1 MNPDTIFQYLFFA
14 FIFWMFLGDI
24 VKAVA
29 VGIYRGVRPKA
40 LEEPETDDNGYVIDP
55 ARAAQIDLLEKAC
68 QIGEYAPGKSKH
80 KCQHE
85 WINGVCF
92 WCEAHEQ
99 PHRPRKFARNA
110 TPAELAEAM
119 KPTNPIET
127 LEAILA
133 EPDPEPA
140 KKQVAMEVASKFV
153 SLGQARAVKNVLDDL
168 GVRRVVD
175 LQEDQVE
182 PFIRGLANQD
192 FQKRY

>member
-14 FIFWMFLGDI
+14 FIFWMLAGDI
-24 VKAVA
+24 VKAIA
-29 VGIYRGVRPKA
+29 VGVFRAVRPRA
-40 LEEPETDDNGYVIDP
+40 LEEPETDDNGYIIDP
-55 ARAAQIDLLEKAC
+55 ARAAQIDLLEEVC
-68 QIGEYAPGKSKH
+68 QIGEYAPGESKH

-119 KPTNPIET
+119 KPMNPVET

-133 EPDPEPA
+133 EPDPESA
-140 KKQVAMEVASKFV
+140 KKQAAMRVATQFV
-153 SLGQARAVKNVLDDL
+153 SNGRARVVKNVLDDMN
-168 GVRRVVD
+168 VRRVVD
-175 LQEDQVE
+175 LREDQIE
-182 PFIRGLANQD
+182 PFVRRLASIPLD
-192 FQKRY
+192 